1 MVVVDSTDSRIHTL
15 GHARVI
21 AVNLC
26 ENMRVSSHENSIKAS
41 DKCSST
47 LTTNEAGTL
56 NKDGT
61 NKVVK
66 ARVSYADAVRTP
78 SCAEI
83 VRGRLNLDFAK
94 PESQALSKT
103 SGKRS
108 TRTESQALSRLSG
121 KGSNEL
127 TKI

>member
-1 MVVVDSTDSRIHTL
+1 MANPSMFLIILSSSNVDAYDI
-15 GHARVI
+15 
-21 AVNLC
+21 VNLC

-47 LTTNEAGTL
+47 LTTNEAGIL

-61 NKVVK
+61 KSVVNT
-66 ARVSYADAVRTP
+66 RVSYADAVRTR
-78 SCAEI
+78 SCNEI
-83 VRGRLNLDFAK
+83 VRGRLNLDLAK
-94 PESQALSKT
+94 PESQALSKL

-108 TRTESQALSRLSG
+108 TRTESQALSKLSG
-121 KGSNEL
+121 KSSNEL